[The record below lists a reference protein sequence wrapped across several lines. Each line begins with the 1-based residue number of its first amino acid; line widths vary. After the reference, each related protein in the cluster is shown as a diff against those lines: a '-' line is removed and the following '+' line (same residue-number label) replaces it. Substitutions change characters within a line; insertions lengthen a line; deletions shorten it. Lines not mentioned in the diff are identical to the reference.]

1 MKKIVVI
8 MVVLVFYLN
17 LFPGCVDSLKQ
28 EEINEIP
35 VGARKQHDT
44 RVVVVC
50 KDGNGQYLEKSLHIS
65 QSVTCGSSIFK
76 LEDFAKLQTADR
88 YIAFPGQ
95 ENELKKYLT
104 KIDQPKR

>member
-8 MVVLVFYLN
+8 MVALVFSLN

-44 RVVVVC
+44 RVVIVC
-50 KDGNGQYLEKSLHIS
+50 KDGNGQYSEKSLHIS
-65 QSVTCGSSIFK
+65 QSVTCGGSTYK
-76 LEDFAKLQTADR
+76 LKDFAKLQTADR
-88 YIAFPGQ
+88 YVAFPGQ

-104 KIDQPKR
+104 KIEQP

>member
-8 MVVLVFYLN
+8 MVALVFSLN

-28 EEINEIP
+28 EEINERP

-44 RVVVVC
+44 RVVIVC

-65 QSVTCGSSIFK
+65 QSVTCGGSTYK
-76 LEDFAKLQTADR
+76 LEDFVKLQKEKR
-88 YIAFPGQ
+88 YVAFPGQ

-104 KIDQPKR
+104 NVDQP

>member
-35 VGARKQHDT
+35 VGVRKQHDT
-44 RVVVVC
+44 RVVMVC
-50 KDGNGQYLEKSLHIS
+50 KDSNGQYLEKSLHIS
-65 QSVTCGSSIFK
+65 QSVTCGKSTFK
-76 LEDFAKLQTADR
+76 LEDFTKLQTADR
-88 YIAFPGQ
+88 YVAFPGQ
-95 ENELKKYLT
+95 EKELKKYLT
-104 KIDQPKR
+104 NVDQP

>member
-8 MVVLVFYLN
+8 MVALVFYLN
-17 LFPGCVDSLKQ
+17 LFPGCVNSLEQ

-44 RVVVVC
+44 RVVIVC
-50 KDGNGQYLEKSLHIS
+50 KDSNGQYLEKSLHIS
-65 QSVTCGSSIFK
+65 QSVTCGGSTFK
-76 LEDFAKLQTADR
+76 LEDFVKLQMANR
-88 YIAFPGQ
+88 YVAFPGQ

-104 KIDQPKR
+104 KIEQP